1 MSTTLANTW
10 SVTCTLLGYIPK
22 SLYGRILRKR
32 LHLLSLPMELL
43 EEVVKN
49 LGWLELLRVRITC
62 KTLYDISKIR
72 SVRVHLVKRAQ
83 ACDPYH
89 TPMDR
94 AIEHHTA
101 DELEDW
107 AMRRLV
113 LVDQRPATCAQQSFR
128 QRSAYL
134 TNGVEQTILLPGG
147 RWLVSSLKEGG
158 LVVSDLDSPEMRH
171 QSIWEPQ
178 EDVDKWPAF
187 DLVYCVDEA
196 ATTLTFDLALHRS
209 DSSVSSE
216 HGILVKLYF
225 WRVYLS
231 ADGMNFTAQLLNSF
245 WTSGSYPA
253 ASVTLTKEY
262 FARIG
267 GGMGSH
273 CIEIFHW
280 RKTTSD
286 TNWKSSLHVTSPSQ
300 PVSDPLW
307 SCVRL
312 LPEYRVLVVSDHSLS
327 IYHLPEMVSTID
339 IATEE
344 GPIQSP
350 IHNIPLGGKMRVG
363 GMSRLITDWKET
375 RLVAINGTGIYEF
388 VIPHA
393 LDLAPSSFLRAILQQ
408 EPHAQAAIGLN
419 RAILRF
425 HDGSAL
431 PFNYSCGYTSSEDTT
446 FVEDTPSIR
455 FQVPR
460 PFMAYSPPKLDEGC
474 QKRDWKSKLPKG
486 LSHKEECKLLEDG
499 KEYEVESIV
508 KLHNNR
514 WSNFGGSDRMVDED
528 DYTSDYA
535 VYGQRTPPSPNNN
548 TNPFGGSGFNY

>member
-1 MSTTLANTW
+1 MSTILISTW
-10 SVTCTLLGYIPK
+10 SVTCALLGYIPK

-49 LGWLELLRVRITC
+49 LGWLELLRVRM
-62 KTLYDISKIR
+62 IR
-72 SVRVHLVKRAQ
+72 SVRVHLIKRAQ

-94 AIEHHTA
+94 AIEHYTA

-107 AMRRLV
+107 AMRRLA
-113 LVDQRPATCAQQSFR
+113 LVDQWPPTRTQQSFR

-134 TNGVEQTILLPGG
+134 TNGAEQSILLPGG

-158 LVVSDLDSPEMRH
+158 LVVTDLDSAEMRH
-171 QSIWEPQ
+171 QSIWESK
-178 EDVDKWPAF
+178 EDVDKWRAF
-187 DLVYCVDEA
+187 GMAYCVDKA
-196 ATTLTFDLALHRS
+196 AATLTFDLAVHRS
-209 DSSVSSE
+209 DSGASE
-216 HGILVKLYF
+216 RGIRVKLYF
-225 WRVYLS
+225 WRVHLS
-231 ADGMNFTAQLLNSF
+231 GDGMNFTAQLLNSF
-245 WTSGSYPA
+245 YTNGRHST
-253 ASVTLTKEY
+253 ASVTLTKDY

-267 GGMGSH
+267 GGMRGTL

-286 TNWKSSLHVTSPSQ
+286 TYLKASLHIASPSQ
-300 PVSDPLW
+300 PLW
-307 SCVRL
+307 ACVRL
-312 LPEYRVLVVSDHSLS
+312 LPDNRVLVVSDHSLS

-339 IATEE
+339 IATEP

-350 IHNIPLGGKMRVG
+350 IHTIPLGGKMRVG
-363 GMSRLITDWKET
+363 GMSRLMTDLKET
-375 RLVAINGTGIYEF
+375 RLVALNGTGIYEF

-419 RAILRF
+419 RALLRF

-431 PFNYSCGYTSSEDTT
+431 PFSYSCGNTSLEDPP

-460 PFMAYSPPKLDEGC
+460 PFRGYSPPKLDEGVGRLTYL
-474 QKRDWKSKLPKG
+474 QENG
-486 LSHKEECKLLEDG
+486 TI
-499 KEYEVESIV
+499 IV
-508 KLHNNR
+508 
-514 WSNFGGSDRMVDED
+514 VDLGTYSRHRE
-528 DYTSDYA
+528 
-535 VYGQRTPPSPNNN
+535 
-548 TNPFGGSGFNY
+548 